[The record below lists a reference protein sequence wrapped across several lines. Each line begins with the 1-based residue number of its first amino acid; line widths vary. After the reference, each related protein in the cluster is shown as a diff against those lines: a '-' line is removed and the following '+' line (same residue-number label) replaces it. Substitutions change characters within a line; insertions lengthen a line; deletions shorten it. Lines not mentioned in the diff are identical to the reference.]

1 MSVSFD
7 GSTTYLSRSGA
18 LTDVSSSKIGT
29 LSFWLKTAATSGTI
43 FAGGAAAGSEKF
55 IVDLTSGKVRIT
67 LRNSAGTT
75 LWRANTSAINTSLWK
90 HIAIAFTLGTPTAYL
105 YVNRTSD
112 ETETT
117 AATDGTVDYAGA
129 TIWTVGAT
137 VDGTDKF
144 DGKLY
149 DLLFWPG
156 TFIDLSD
163 STKLKYLV
171 SSDGVSVS
179 ATKNYQPSIP
189 SGVKPV
195 GYGHDFTF
203 PTSGVKPSTAFVGNF
218 ATNRGTGGRFT
229 LNGTWESQS
238 SPDNPNAYRGSAKWA
253 TPGQRWFDSEQ
264 SGFSYPRAETFVE
277 SREGHPAFGKRL
289 GLDERD
295 ETTRDVG
302 SQRGVSVS
310 TLVRGP
316 DEEDAEDTRSI

>member
-7 GSTTYLSRSGA
+7 GSTTYLSRAGA
-18 LTDVSSSKIGT
+18 LTNVSSSKSGT
-29 LSFWLKTAATSGTI
+29 LSFWINTEATSGTI
-43 FAGGAAAGSEKF
+43 FAGGATVDAEKLR
-55 IVDLTSGKVRIT
+55 VELSSGAVRVT
-67 LRNSAGTT
+67 LRDSGGTT
-75 LWRANTSAINTSLWK
+75 LWQASSSAVNTGLWK

-112 ETETT
+112 ETEAT
-117 AATDGTVDYAGA
+117 AAADGTVDYAGA

-163 STKLKYLV
+163 STALKYLV
-171 SSDGVSVS
+171 SSDGVTVS
-179 ATKNYQPSIP
+179 TTKWYQPSIP

-195 GYGHDFTF
+195 GYGHDLSF
-203 PTSGVKPSTAFVGNF
+203 PTSGVKPATAFVGNF

-229 LNGTWESQS
+229 LNGTWESQT
-238 SPDNPNAYRGSAKWA
+238 SPDNPNAYRGSAKWL

-264 SGFSYPRAETFVE
+264 SGFSYPRAETFIE
-277 SREGHPAFGKRL
+277 TREGHPSFGKRL
-289 GLDERD
+289 GIDERD
-295 ETTRDVG
+295 ENTRDVG
-302 SQRGVSVS
+302 SLRGQSVS

-316 DEEDAEDTRSI
+316 DEEDNEDTRN